1 MANPR
6 AAVDFTD
13 VNPGN
18 VWTYKIDGSTVT
30 FDSTKVNGSAQA
42 GLAVTLSADD
52 TVGLVGDGEFVLG
65 KLLRVE
71 ADGFAAVQVAG
82 FCRLPGG
89 ASAALTLG
97 SRIVGDLGASS
108 AEGYIQ
114 AAASAT
120 AAHHVVSRGF
130 IQNNDDTTDVLV
142 FLG

>member
-18 VWTYKIDGSTVT
+18 VWTYAIDGSTVT
-30 FDSTKVNGSAQA
+30 FDATKANGSAQA
-42 GLAVTLSADD
+42 GLAVTLSAAN

-71 ADGFAAVQVAG
+71 ADGFAAVQVKG
-82 FCRLPGG
+82 FCTLPGG
-89 ASAALTLG
+89 TSATLTLG
-97 SRIVGDLGASS
+97 ARIVGDLLSS

-114 AAASAT
+114 AAASGT

-130 IQNNDDTTDVLV
+130 IQDATDTGDVLV